1 MFSSQEDKQ
10 SLKMVANIHS
20 SQRQLSSNVVL
31 VRWMEKSKATVIFI
45 INFGIYFI
53 IVRRYFLNAC

>member
-1 MFSSQEDKQ
+1 MA
-10 SLKMVANIHS
+10 ANIHS

-31 VRWMEKSKATVIFI
+31 VRWMDKSKATVIFI

>member
-20 SQRQLSSNVVL
+20 SQRQLSSSVVL
-31 VRWMEKSKATVIFI
+31 VRWMDKSKATVIFI